1 MIQLMQNQGR
11 IVMESDCGNDV
22 VNFDDFVRVFAHFRP
37 PKKNPDK
44 NLMNTRDDKLRCKNT
59 FVLGRVGASG
69 SKKLEFLLPRK
80 SIFFSINN
88 LGSIFK
94 LLNSI
99 GSLFIFHVVANTYHC
114 VNCNHYLSK

>member
-1 MIQLMQNQGR
+1 MEKFKLINLNNIFKSFQLLRNMIQLMQNQGR

-59 FVLGRVGASG
+59 FVFGGGG
-69 SKKLEFLLPRK
+69 S
-80 SIFFSINN
+80 
-88 LGSIFK
+88 
-94 LLNSI
+94 
-99 GSLFIFHVVANTYHC
+99 
-114 VNCNHYLSK
+114 